1 MREMKTHIEGEK
13 MSFRYTLNNL
23 DCADCALN
31 IETRL
36 KKIDGFEDAVVN
48 FGTSTL
54 TVGSSDKERLQKEI
68 AAIDPDVVIVSDTGS
83 SKSPFNIRKIIQ
95 ENLKELLLIATSGV
109 LLSVL
114 LCFEE
119 TLHNKGYTILEY
131 LLAGVAFIL
140 CGYSVIIR
148 AIKTVL
154 RRDYFDENVL
164 MSIASIGAFS
174 IHALEEAI
182 GVMIFYQVGELLQMI
197 AVKKS
202 RHSIQKLLEIRPD
215 FANRL
220 LDSGDIERINPQ
232 DVKVGDLLIVKP
244 GEKIPL
250 DATVVEGYSSI
261 DTAVLTGESTP
272 KEVVA
277 GETVLAGEINCTGK
291 LTIRTI
297 KRFSESSV
305 SKILTMVEHATEK
318 KAKTENFVTSF
329 AKIYTPVIVLIALI
343 IAIIPPLIIPG
354 EEFTTWI
361 YRALVLLV
369 ISCPCALV
377 LSIPLGY
384 FGGIGGASRKGILIK
399 GSSFIDVLSNVKH
412 VVFDKTGTLTK
423 GVFKVNKTGTHNG
436 FSEKE
441 LLEYAASIESHSNHP
456 VAKSILKY
464 YESIYGSYRESRVS
478 GYQEIHG
485 GGVKG
490 TVSGNEIIAGNAF
503 LMNKENIPVESIND
517 SGTILYVAV
526 NRVLA
531 GYFLLGDELKDDA
544 LKAIGNLKKIG
555 IRDVV
560 MLTGDNANAA
570 KSIAD
575 KLSIDMYYSSLLPEQ
590 KVEILET
597 IMANSNRNEKT
608 AFIGD
613 GINDAPVIARADA
626 GIAMGALG
634 SDAAIETA
642 DIVLMTDHPS
652 KVAEAIQIGKLTKSI
667 VVQNIVLS
675 LSVKGV
681 VLLLGIAGF
690 ASMWAAVFSDVGV
703 ALLAVMNSA
712 RALRA

>member
-1 MREMKTHIEGEK
+1 

-36 KKIDGFEDAVVN
+36 KRIAGFEDTVVN
-48 FGTSTL
+48 FSTSTL
-54 TVGSSDKERLQKEI
+54 TVGSSDAERLQKEI
-68 AAIDPDVVIVSDTGS
+68 AAIDSDVHIVSES
-83 SKSPFNIRKIIQ
+83 VNSKISFNLKNIIK
-95 ENLKELLLIATSGV
+95 EHSKELLLIIISAI

-114 LCFEE
+114 LLIEE
-119 TLHNKGYTILEY
+119 MLHSKGYTVIEY
-131 LLAGVAFIL
+131 LLAGVAFSL
-140 CGYSVIIR
+140 CGYSVVIR
-148 AIKTVL
+148 AIKTIL
-154 RRDYFDENVL
+154 RKDYFDENVL

-182 GVMIFYQVGELLQMI
+182 GVMIFYQVGELFQLI

-202 RHSIQKLLEIRPD
+202 RYSIQKLLEIRPNY
-215 FANRL
+215 ANRI
-220 LDSGDIERINPQ
+220 LDSGDAERINPQ

-250 DATVVEGYSSI
+250 DAIIIEGYSSI

-297 KRFSESSV
+297 KPFSESSV
-305 SKILTMVEHATEK
+305 SKILAMVEHATEK

-329 AKIYTPVIVLIALI
+329 AKIYTPVIVLVALLV
-343 IAIIPPLIIPG
+343 AIVPPLLITG
-354 EEFTTWI
+354 ELFTTWI

-399 GSSFIDVLSNVKH
+399 GSCFIDVLSNVKN

-423 GVFKVNKTGTHNG
+423 GVFKVQTIRTQNG
-436 FSEKE
+436 FSERE
-441 LLEYAASIESHSNHP
+441 LIDYAVSIESHSNHP

-464 YESIYGSYRESRVS
+464 YESMYGHYREIGVD

-490 TVSGNEIIAGNAF
+490 TVYGKEIVAGNAF
-503 LMNKENIPVESIND
+503 LMKKENISVDNIVE

-526 NRVLA
+526 NRMPA
-531 GYFLLGDELKDDA
+531 GYFILDDDLKDDA
-544 LKAIGNLKKIG
+544 FKALEHLKKIG
-555 IRDVV
+555 VRNVT
-560 MLTGDNANAA
+560 MLTGDNGVAA
-570 KSIAD
+570 KSIAE
-575 KLSIDMYYSSLLPEQ
+575 KLSIDKYYYSLLPEQ

-597 IMANSNRNEKT
+597 IMAGSNRNDKT
-608 AFIGD
+608 AFVGD

-675 LSVKGV
+675 LGVKGI
-681 VLLLGIAGF
+681 VLILGIFGF
-690 ASMWAAVFSDVGV
+690 ASMWAAVFADVGV
-703 ALLAVMNSA
+703 ALLAVLNSA

>member
-1 MREMKTHIEGEK
+1 MR
-13 MSFRYTLNNL
+13 FRYTLNNL

-36 KKIDGFEDAVVN
+36 KKIAGFEDALVN

-54 TVGSSDKERLQKEI
+54 TVGSSDTVRLQKEI
-68 AAIDPDVVIVSDTGS
+68 AMVDSDVVIASNTGS
-83 SKSPFNIRKIIQ
+83 NKSSFNFRQILK
-95 ENLKELLLIATSGV
+95 EHSKELLLIATSAV

-114 LCFEE
+114 LSIEE
-119 TLHNKGYTILEY
+119 TLHTKGYTLLEY

-140 CGYSVIIR
+140 CGYSVIVR

-202 RHSIQKLLEIRPD
+202 RYSIQKLLEIRPD
-215 FANRL
+215 YANRVL
-220 LDSGDIERINPQ
+220 ESGDIERVNPQ

-250 DATVVEGYSSI
+250 DATVIDGYSSI
-261 DTAVLTGESTP
+261 DTTVLTGESIP
-272 KEVVA
+272 KDVVA

-297 KRFSESSV
+297 KPFSESSV

-329 AKIYTPVIVLIALI
+329 AKIYTPVIVFIALLIAVV
-343 IAIIPPLIIPG
+343 PPLVMPG
-354 EEFTTWI
+354 EQFTTWI

-423 GVFKVNKTGTHNG
+423 GVFKVNKTGTYNG
-436 FSEKE
+436 YSEKE
-441 LLEYAASIESHSNHP
+441 LLDYAVSIESHSNHP
-456 VAKSILKY
+456 VAKSVLKY
-464 YESIYGSYRESRVS
+464 YESLYGSYRECSVNA
-478 GYQEIHG
+478 YQEIHG

-490 TVSGNEIIAGNAF
+490 SVKGNEIIAGNAF
-503 LMNKENIPVESIND
+503 LMNKEKIIIDD
-517 SGTILYVAV
+517 SNEGSTILYVAV

-531 GYFLLGDELKDDA
+531 GYFLLGDEIKDDA
-544 LKAIGNLKKIG
+544 LDVVEHLKKIG
-555 IRDVV
+555 IREVI
-560 MLTGDNANAA
+560 MLTGDNSNAA
-570 KSIAD
+570 KVVAD
-575 KLSIDMYYSSLLPEQ
+575 KLSIDKYYFSLLPEQ

-597 IMANSNRNEKT
+597 IIGSTKSGEKV
-608 AFIGD
+608 AFVGD
-613 GINDAPVIARADA
+613 GINDAPVLARADT

-642 DIVLMTDHPS
+642 DVVLMTDHPS
-652 KVAEAIQIGKLTKSI
+652 KVAEAIQIARLTKRI
-667 VVQNIVLS
+667 VIQNIVLS
-675 LSVKGV
+675 LGVKGI
-681 VLLLGIAGF
+681 VLLLGIAGV
-690 ASMWAAVFSDVGV
+690 ASMWAAVFADVGV

>member
-1 MREMKTHIEGEK
+1 
-13 MSFRYTLNNL
+13 MSFKYTLNNL
-23 DCADCALN
+23 NCADCALN

-36 KKIDGFEDAVVN
+36 RKIEGFEDASVN
-48 FGTSTL
+48 FSTSTL
-54 TVGSSDKERLQKEI
+54 LVSSSDIVRLQNEI
-68 AAIDPDVVIVSDTGS
+68 SKIDSDAIIVSETMV
-83 SKSPFNIRKIIQ
+83 KKTAFNFGQIVK
-95 ENLKELLLIATSGV
+95 EHSKELLFIITSAV
-109 LLSVL
+109 LLVVL
-114 LCFEE
+114 ILFED
-119 TLHNKGYTILEY
+119 TFHKNGYRVLEF
-131 LLAGVAFIL
+131 LLAGSAFVL
-140 CGYSVIIR
+140 CGHSVVYR
-148 AIKTVL
+148 AVKTIL

-202 RHSIQKLLEIRPD
+202 RYSIQKLLEIRPEY
-215 FANRL
+215 ANRL
-220 LDSGDIERINPQ
+220 LESGDIEKINPQ
-232 DVKVGDLLIVKP
+232 DVKVGDLLVVKP

-250 DATVVEGYSSI
+250 DSTIIDGVSSI
-261 DTAVLTGESTP
+261 DTAVLTGESVP
-272 KEVVA
+272 KDVTI
-277 GETVLAGEINCTGK
+277 GETVLAGEINLTGK
-291 LTIRTI
+291 LIIKTI
-297 KRFSESSV
+297 KPFSESSV

-329 AKIYTPVIVLIALI
+329 AKIYTPVIVFTALLV
-343 IAIIPPLIIPG
+343 AVVPPLVIPG
-354 EEFTTWI
+354 ELFTTWI

-399 GSSFIDVLSNVKH
+399 GSNFIDVLSNVKH

-423 GVFKVNKTGTHNG
+423 GVFKVNKTGTYNG
-436 FSEKE
+436 ISEKE
-441 LLEYAASIESHSNHP
+441 LLEYAVSIERHSNHP

-464 YESIYGSYRESRVS
+464 YESMYGCYRENSVS

-503 LMNKENIPVESIND
+503 LMNKEKIVTGEISNNS
-517 SGTILYVAV
+517 TILFVAV

-531 GYFLLGDELKDDA
+531 GYFLLGDELKEDS
-544 LKAIGNLKKIG
+544 LGAIKHLKKIG
-555 IRDVV
+555 IHEVV
-560 MLTGDNANAA
+560 MLTGDNPAAA
-570 KSIAD
+570 KTIAE
-575 KLSIDMYYSSLLPEQ
+575 KLSIEKHYSSLLPEQ
-590 KVEILET
+590 KVEILEK
-597 IMANSNRNEKT
+597 ILEKSKKGDKV
-608 AFIGD
+608 AFVGD
-613 GINDAPVIARADA
+613 GINDAPVLARADA

-652 KVAEAIQIGKLTKSI
+652 KVAEAIQIARLTKRI

-675 LSVKGV
+675 LGVKGV
-681 VLLLGIAGF
+681 VLLLGIAGI

-703 ALLAVMNSA
+703 ALLAVMNST
-712 RALRA
+712 RALRART

>member
-1 MREMKTHIEGEK
+1 

-36 KKIDGFEDAVVN
+36 KKITGFEDVVVN

-54 TVGSSDKERLQKEI
+54 TVGSSDMRRLQNEI
-68 AAIDPDVVIVSDTGS
+68 ALIDSDIVIVSETGRSQS
-83 SKSPFNIRKIIQ
+83 SFNFREILK
-95 ENLKELLLIATSGV
+95 EHLKELLLIAISAVLLIV
-109 LLSVL
+109 LLSI
-114 LCFEE
+114 EE
-119 TLHNKGYTILEY
+119 TLHTKGYAVFEY

-140 CGYSVIIR
+140 CGYSVIVK

-182 GVMIFYQVGELLQMI
+182 GVMIFYQVGELLQTI

-215 FANRL
+215 YANIIRE
-220 LDSGDIERINPQ
+220 SGAIERVNPQ
-232 DVKVGDLLIVKP
+232 DVRVGDLLIVKP

-250 DATVVEGYSSI
+250 DATVVDGYSSI
-261 DTAVLTGESTP
+261 DTAVLTGESIP

-297 KRFSESSV
+297 KPFSESSV

-318 KAKTENFVTSF
+318 KAKTENFITSF
-329 AKIYTPVIVLIALI
+329 AKIYTPVIVLIALLV
-343 IAIIPPLIIPG
+343 AVVPSLVLPG
-354 EEFTTWI
+354 EQFTTWI

-399 GSSFIDVLSNVKH
+399 GSNFIDVLSNVKH

-423 GVFKVNKTGTHNG
+423 GVFKVNKIVTCNG
-436 FSEKE
+436 YCETE
-441 LLEYAASIESHSNHP
+441 LLDYAVSIESHSNHP
-456 VAKSILKY
+456 VAKSVLKY
-464 YESIYGSYRESRVS
+464 YESRYGSYRENNVTA
-478 GYQEIHG
+478 YQEIHG

-490 TVSGNEIIAGNAF
+490 TVMGNEIIAGNAF
-503 LMNKENIPVESIND
+503 LMNKEKIVVDNAFEGSTV
-517 SGTILYVAV
+517 LYVAV
-526 NRVLA
+526 NRILA
-531 GYFLLGDELKDDA
+531 GYFLLGDAIKDDA
-544 LKAIGNLKKIG
+544 FDAIKHLKKIG
-555 IRDVV
+555 IQEVV
-560 MLTGDNANAA
+560 MLTGDIKAAA
-570 KSIAD
+570 KTIAD
-575 KLSIDMYYSSLLPEQ
+575 KLTIEKFYASLLPEQ

-597 IMANSNRNEKT
+597 ILDKTKSGEKV
-608 AFIGD
+608 AFVGD
-613 GINDAPVIARADA
+613 GINDAPVLARADA

-652 KVAEAIQIGKLTKSI
+652 KVAEAIQIARLTKRI

-675 LSVKGV
+675 LGVKGV

-690 ASMWAAVFSDVGV
+690 VSMWAAVFADVGV